1 MTESEIL
8 NFIIE
13 LENSFGTKLD
23 APAQEAWIRRF
34 RKYKEEVFGQ
44 AVERLIRTNKYFP
57 RLASVYQALKEI
69 ERVSFYRP
77 KGKVVEPITIY
88 RDSKTGYTFAHCTVN
103 GIDDNPPSKLVK
115 NGVEHEL
122 IFQAKESHYERS
134 TE

>member
-23 APAQEAWIRRF
+23 MAAQEAWIRRF

-44 AVERLIRTNKYFP
+44 AVERLIRTSKYFP
-57 RLASVYQALKEI
+57 RLASVYQALNEI
-69 ERVSFYRP
+69 EKAKYYKP

-88 RDSKTGYTFAHCTVN
+88 RDPETGYTFVHCTPT
-103 GIDDNPPSKLVK
+103 GIDDDPSSKLVQ
-115 NGVEHEL
+115 NGIEYEL
-122 IFQAKESHYERS
+122 IFRAKESQYERR